1 MRVLQIVAAP
11 SKKYQLSGVNG
22 PERRASN
29 LISHWKE
36 FGINPI
42 IAYPKRGKLFHN
54 FEFSGVPIVDFEINS
69 KYDFFAIFK
78 CLKIIKDHSVDL
90 MHTQGPASL
99 DLIATLAAK
108 MANIPIVVTRPYM
121 IKDDLTFSTFKKIVY
136 EFMDR
141 VTLFFASTMVAVME
155 SGKRDLIDIYKVPEN
170 RVKLIYNGVKLK
182 KFNPRQH
189 KPIEVNGKI
198 IKIGMAAQFTSV
210 KGWPDFLKT
219 LALLIK
225 EGKNVQGILIGDGP
239 EIDNIKKLSEQLGID
254 DKVEFKGHV
263 ETVSS
268 ELYDL
273 DIFFFPSYREGLS
286 VAIIEALSMGLPI
299 VASDVGGIKE
309 QVFENENG
317 FVCPV
322 GEIASYQEKLLR
334 LIDNSDLRVAFS
346 KRSRQIAEERFSEDR
361 MLKEHVALYQSQLE
375 F

>member
-11 SKKYQLSGVNG
+11 SKKYHLSGVNG

-29 LISHWKE
+29 LISYWKDY
-36 FGINPI
+36 GISPV
-42 IAYPKRGKLFHN
+42 IAYPKRGKLFRN
-54 FEFSGVPIVDFEINS
+54 FEVSGVPLIDFEINS
-69 KYDFFAIFK
+69 KYDFFAVFK
-78 CLKIIKDHSVDL
+78 CLRIIKRHSIDL
-90 MHTQGPASL
+90 IHTQGPASL
-99 DLIATLAAK
+99 DLIATIAAK
-108 MANIPIVVTRPYM
+108 IANIPIVVTRPYM
-121 IKDDLTFSTFKKIVY
+121 IKDDLTFSLFRKMIY
-136 EFMDR
+136 EFMDK
-141 VTLFFASTMVAVME
+141 VTLLFASTIVAVME
-155 SGKRDLIDIYKVPEN
+155 SGKRDLIDNYKVPEN

-182 KFNPRQH
+182 KFNPRQLE
-189 KPIEVNGKI
+189 PIEANSQK

-225 EGKNVQGILIGDGP
+225 EGKNIQGVLIGDGP
-239 EIDNIKKLSEQLGID
+239 EIDNIKKLSKQLGID
-254 DKVEFKGHV
+254 DRVEFKGHL

-268 ELYDL
+268 ELYNL

-286 VAIIEALSMGLPI
+286 VAIIEALAMGLPI

-309 QVFENENG
+309 QVLENENG
-317 FVCPV
+317 FVCSV
-322 GEIASYQEKLLR
+322 GEIASYKEKLSY
-334 LIDNSDLRVAFS
+334 LIDNGDLRRKFS